1 MLGDF
6 VAAFDQ
12 ARDEQVFAIGVTQD
26 DTGAIG
32 RRDDAKSV
40 ALLFV
45 AHRGKLPK
53 LGGGLLGNFGSGA
66 AAGETGIIGRSTA
79 RGPGSSV
86 APQTAE
92 AAKPREGDARKE

>member
-53 LGGGLLGNFGSGA
+53 LGGGLLGSFGSGA
-66 AAGETGIIGRSTA
+66 ADGEIGIIGGAPS
-79 RGPGSSV
+79 RGGGSGVGPPKSGAAG
-86 APQTAE
+86 AP
-92 AAKPREGDARKE
+92 AACEREK